1 MEWIISA
8 FIVMGA
14 IFIIICF
21 MNSKDNENICF
32 KGLNLFGK
40 IARVVVYTLILGGL
54 GGGALFVLIACVKYL
69 IFG

>member
-8 FIVMGA
+8 FIVMGT

-21 MNSKDNENICF
+21 MNEKNNGDICF
-32 KGLNLFGK
+32 KSLSVFEK
-40 IARVVVYTLILGGL
+40 ISRVVVYTLIFGGL

-69 IFG
+69 VFS